1 MAKTLSELAIGIL
14 RAADPVDKA
23 RAAQDAAATWRQA
36 PDMAA
41 GSSIPPDRPA
51 RPERPP
57 LRPPREVPRRRIT
70 SGVPGRVALLHALA
84 HIELNAIDLAFDI
97 VARFVHEDLPRAF
110 FDDWVA
116 VGDDEARHY
125 LMLAERLDELGAAY
139 GDLNAHDG
147 LWQAAVETA
156 DDLLARLAV
165 VPLVLEARGL
175 DVTPAM
181 IVKLRAVG
189 DDRSADILQVI
200 HDEEITHVAAGG
212 RWFRHV
218 CGVRGLDPAETY
230 AALVRQ
236 HFKGSLKPP
245 FNRASRDAAGL
256 PPEYYEPLASD

>member
-1 MAKTLSELAIGIL
+1 MNRLLAEAAISVL
-14 RAADPVDKA
+14 NTADPAAKA
-23 RAAQDAAATWRQA
+23 EAALAVARGWR
-36 PDMAA
+36 DGTITVI
-41 GSSIPPDRPA
+41 GSSIPPERPA
-51 RPERPP
+51 RPERPA
-57 LRPPREVPRRRIT
+57 LCPPREVPRRRIT
-70 SGVPGRVALLHALA
+70 SGVAGRVALLHALA

-97 VARFVHEDLPRAF
+97 VARFADQALPRAF
-110 FDDWVA
+110 YDDWVA

-125 LMLAERLDELGAAY
+125 LMLAGRLDELGAVY
-139 GDLNAHDG
+139 GDMNAHDG
-147 LWQAAVETA
+147 LWQVAQETA

-181 IVKLRAVG
+181 IVKLRDAG
-189 DDRSADILQVI
+189 DNRSADILQAI
-200 HDEEITHVAAGG
+200 HDEEITHVAAGA

-236 HFKGSLKPP
+236 RFKGSLKPP

-256 PPEYYEPLASD
+256 PPEFYEPLASD